1 MVLVVQVVS
10 SPASAAKAADMY
22 VQRSTASEEDLS
34 CIAAVFFVGDWY
46 VFQWSMS
53 SQKEGVA
60 ISNWANACKRAGPL
74 PIYTHRCFRGRSQLP
89 VLYLAS

>member
-34 CIAAVFFVGDWY
+34 CIAVVFCWRLGRL
-46 VFQWSMS
+46 SMVD
-53 SQKEGVA
+53 E
-60 ISNWANACKRAGPL
+60 
-74 PIYTHRCFRGRSQLP
+74 
-89 VLYLAS
+89 